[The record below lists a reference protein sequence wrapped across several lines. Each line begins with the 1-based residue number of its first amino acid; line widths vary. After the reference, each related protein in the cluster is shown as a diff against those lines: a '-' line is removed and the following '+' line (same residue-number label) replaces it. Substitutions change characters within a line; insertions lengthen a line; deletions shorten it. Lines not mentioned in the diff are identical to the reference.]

1 VTAREVGDGE
11 ARAERLAT
19 SLTNRLVREGVI
31 LDHRWRDAL
40 HAQPRHHF
48 VDAFHEPGEPGE
60 PGGSWRETATDAATF
75 LPTIHSGRTVVT
87 ALSPLDPWGR
97 QVPVSIAPPV
107 DLLITGLQALDLFDG
122 ADVLELGTGT
132 GHTTALLSERLG
144 DGHVTSVDIDPDLH
158 HTAARHLHARDLH
171 PTLLVGDSASPSAR
185 TEYDR
190 VIVEHEVPTVPPS
203 WVALVRPGGSL
214 LVRVTG
220 GLSAGGHVLLRRPDS
235 GEPVLSGRFLAWGGP
250 LAPHRAPARRLFV
263 RRPPEPVADGAR
275 PCSSPFSPSALTD
288 GGALALLMQL
298 MLPPGVQAQRRASGD
313 TTWATYLRGADGSW
327 AEISHELG
335 RTGLYDVRWA
345 GNLRL
350 LSAVEHAHDLWHRLG
365 TPPLTAFGITA
376 GTDGA
381 RVWHDSA
388 DAGTW
393 WPLRAA

>member
-1 VTAREVGDGE
+1 MTAPEFGDGE

-19 SLTNRLVREGVI
+19 SLIDRLVREGVI

-48 VDAFHEPGEPGE
+48 VDAFHEPGERD
-60 PGGSWRETATDAATF
+60 GSWRETATDAATF
-75 LPTIHSGRTVVT
+75 LPTVHSGRTVVT

-97 QVPVSIAPPV
+97 QVPVAIAPPV
-107 DLLITGLQALDLFDG
+107 DLLITALQALDLFDG

-132 GHTTALLSERLG
+132 GPGHTTALLSERVG
-144 DGHVTSVDIDPDLH
+144 DGHVTSVGIDPDLH
-158 HTAARHLHARDLH
+158 RTAARHLHARDLH
-171 PTLLVGDSASPSAR
+171 PTLLVGDSASPPAR

-220 GLSAGGHVLLRRPDS
+220 GLGAGGHALLRRP
-235 GEPVLSGRFLAWGGP
+235 
-250 LAPHRAPARRLFV
+250 
-263 RRPPEPVADGAR
+263 
-275 PCSSPFSPSALTD
+275 
-288 GGALALLMQL
+288 
-298 MLPPGVQAQRRASGD
+298 
-313 TTWATYLRGADGSW
+313 
-327 AEISHELG
+327 
-335 RTGLYDVRWA
+335 DVRWA
-345 GNLRL
+345 GNIRL

-365 TPPLTAFGITA
+365 TPALTAFGITA

-388 DAGTW
+388 DTGTW